1 MVRRWSYLNQLNTN
15 TKVTI
20 TSNPNHNSLL
30 LKVFQQ
36 TAFKATTYYRKPLYN
51 PLITKIT
58 RKNFYRRRHLN
69 NWLVYQNILT
79 LWAKEYLFFRKYSR
93 TLMSLFFYK
102 NNFLMYNVLVHA
114 NSNVSDLR
122 GYENIHM
129 THLVRSLKFFL
140 KNNNSLLFPFLK
152 SLKNFSLNWLS
163 TPTLNFFATP
173 KAVTSWEALY
183 VVTQNQL
190 LAKPKQQTFD
200 GFLPVLFQINYQQQL
215 NFHLEVYKLFIFLT
229 WMSLLKQ

>member
-20 TSNPNHNSLL
+20 VDNTDHNLTL

-51 PLITKIT
+51 PSITKIT

-102 NNFLMYNVLVHA
+102 NNFLMYNILVHT
-114 NSNVSDLR
+114 NSSINDLR
-122 GYENIHM
+122 GYEGVHM
-129 THLVRSLKFFL
+129 THVVKSLKFFL
-140 KNNNSLLFPFLK
+140 KNNTSLLFPFFT
-152 SLKNFSLNWLS
+152 SFKNFSLSWFS
-163 TPTLNFFATP
+163 SPTLNFFKTP
-173 KAVTSWEALY
+173 KVSTSWDALY
-183 VVTQNQL
+183 VVTQDQL
-190 LAKPKQQTFD
+190 LAKPKQSTLD
-200 GFLPVLFQINYQQQL
+200 GLLVFLFQMNHRQQL
-215 NFHLEVYKLFIFLT
+215 NLYLEVYKLFIFLT
-229 WMSLLKQ
+229 WIVLLKR